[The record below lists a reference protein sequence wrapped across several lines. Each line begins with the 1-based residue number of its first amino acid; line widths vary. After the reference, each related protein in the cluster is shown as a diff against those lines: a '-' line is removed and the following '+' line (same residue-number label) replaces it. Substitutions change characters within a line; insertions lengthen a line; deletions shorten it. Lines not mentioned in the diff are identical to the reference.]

1 MSKNFDQV
9 AQKTRQYWFSDGI
22 VELSIGSLFFL
33 LGIYFYLQFRLPPGS
48 LVLVGFQVGFVF
60 ILFGAIYLS
69 RYLVSKLKSRITIP
83 RTGYVS
89 YKRASK
95 KQRILS
101 ISAVAVIAVINAA
114 LILTTPLS
122 SNWIPAI
129 TGIFLGSI
137 WLIFAFR
144 VGLAR
149 LFLQSIAAFLLGAI
163 LSISQLE
170 VYLALAIFYG
180 IFGLALILF
189 GFWTLATYL
198 RRHPA
203 MNEGSQA

>member
-1 MSKNFDQV
+1 MSNNFDQV

-33 LGIYFYLQFRLPPGS
+33 LGVYFYLQFRLPPES

-69 RYLVSKLKSRITIP
+69 RYLVSKLKSRITVP

-101 ISAVAVIAVINAA
+101 IVMIAIIAIINLA
-114 LILTTPLS
+114 LFLTTPLS
-122 SNWIPAI
+122 ASWIPAI

-137 WLIFAFR
+137 WLIFSFR

-149 LFLQSIAAFLLGAI
+149 LFLQSIAAYLLGVI
-163 LSISQLE
+163 LSFSQLE
-170 VYLALAIFYG
+170 VYLALAVFYG
-180 IFGLALILF
+180 IFSLVLILS
-189 GFWTLATYL
+189 GFWTLAAYL
-198 RRHPA
+198 RHHPPL
-203 MNEGSQA
+203 NEGAQP